1 MIRIDTEVPE
11 VIVEIED
18 KDYPV
23 APRTVEVMDK
33 LIEAG
38 LNNAGKANY
47 KLWMAELEILLGKE
61 ACRELFTGGKGENV
75 DRLQMIYSGVVKAFQ
90 HMDEEIS
97 NNTRERDIQAVATA
111 LAPVNELLKNIKS
124 MEKKTTANVREI
136 PRA

>member
-1 MIRIDTEVPE
+1 MTRIDTEVPE

-18 KDYPV
+18 KEYSV

-33 LIEAG
+33 LIEAS